1 MPRLSIK
8 NRYAEEEVRSII
20 DDKQDINDNSHSS
33 KQEEY
38 RLQIVW
44 RNVVIMA
51 YLHIAAVY
59 GLYLA
64 FTAANFKTVVAGKL
78 ILL

>member
-1 MPRLSIK
+1 MPPLIK
-8 NRYAEEEVRSII
+8 NRAQDAEEEVRSII
-20 DDKQDINDNSHSS
+20 DEKQDINDNTESS
-33 KQEEY
+33 TKEY

-59 GLYLA
+59 GLYLV
-64 FTAANFKTVVAGKL
+64 FTAAMFKTFIAGKMTCP
-78 ILL
+78 